1 MTPKFGMRI
10 SHTRCNLPAAEE
22 DIRQDS
28 NDDEL
33 DPAEVD
39 ALEDDEGAGEPVDPD
54 PVVPTVGAN

>member
-1 MTPKFGMRI
+1 MRI

-33 DPAEVD
+33 DAAEVD

-54 PVVPTVGAN
+54 PVFPTVGAN